1 MSAGQL
7 STFENGKKQLRDCHT
22 WRIRLWTR
30 CQKNSQTYKPGGY
43 CHWNQFLCKTI
54 VENIQ
59 LGCFHRTRLS
69 GMENINIVSS
79 LNIVQSLCFWGK
91 NCVFSLKLLIYHVLE
106 LFRQGKISLY
116 LVNRIY
122 TKNVTCLLKYKENG
136 FPEVLALIVYHRQQN
151 RKYCKRVH

>member
-1 MSAGQL
+1 MK
-7 STFENGKKQLRDCHT
+7 TE
-22 WRIRLWTR
+22 
-30 CQKNSQTYKPGGY
+30 KNNWEIVTPGEYVSGPGVKRTAK
-43 CHWNQFLCKTI
+43 HISLVGIAIEFNVLCKTI
-54 VENIQ
+54 IKNIQ
-59 LGCFHRTRLS
+59 SGCFYRPRLS

-122 TKNVTCLLKYKENG
+122 TKNVTGLLKYKENG
-136 FPEVLALIVYHRQQN
+136 FPEVLALIVYQRQQK

>member
-1 MSAGQL
+1 MKMYAGQL
-7 STFENGKKQLRDCHT
+7 STFENRKKQLRDFHT

-30 CQKNSQTYKPGGY
+30 CQKNSQTYKPGEY
-43 CHWNQFLCKTI
+43 CHW
-54 VENIQ
+54 IQ
-59 LGCFHRTRLS
+59 CSLYYKDHFQKYSIGMS

-122 TKNVTCLLKYKENG
+122 IKNVTGLLKYKENG
-136 FPEVLALIVYHRQQN
+136 FPEVLALIVYQRQQK